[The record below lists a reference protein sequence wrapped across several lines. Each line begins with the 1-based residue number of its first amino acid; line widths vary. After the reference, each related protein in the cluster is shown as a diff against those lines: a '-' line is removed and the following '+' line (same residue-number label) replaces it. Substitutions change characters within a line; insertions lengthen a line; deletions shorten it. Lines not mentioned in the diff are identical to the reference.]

1 MPKFTAHF
9 TVFTTENAHFHFAL
23 TTFLTQNAYI
33 SAHLAA
39 LLSLNVTRPPHTP
52 DKMPKFTAHFT
63 VFTTENAHFHFALT
77 TFLTQNA
84 YISAHLAA
92 LLSLNVTRP
101 PHTPDK
107 MPKFT
112 AHFTVFTTE
121 NAHFHFALTTF
132 LTQNTYISALLAALY
147 EISVYE
153 MSIYEMS
160 VYEVSDYHSRLRL
173 IGILFNRVNRLI
185 GSLLIGPE

>member
-9 TVFTTENAHFHFAL
+9 TVFTTENSHFHFAL

-33 SAHLAA
+33 SALLAA
-39 LLSLNVTRPPHTP
+39 LLSQNVTRPPHTP

-84 YISAHLAA
+84 YISA
-92 LLSLNVTRP
+92 
-101 PHTPDK
+101 
-107 MPKFT
+107 
-112 AHFTVFTTE
+112 
-121 NAHFHFALTTF
+121 
-132 LTQNTYISALLAALY
+132 LLAALY

-160 VYEVSDYHSRLRL
+160 VYEVSDYQGSPLIRGKMSPDRCDPIKRSRMYINTTSR
-173 IGILFNRVNRLI
+173 N
-185 GSLLIGPE
+185 P